1 MDLDHLQL
9 FRDIAQT
16 RSISRGAELNGL
28 TQSAASQ
35 AVQELERRLGVQ
47 LLDRSRRPLNVLPA
61 GQLLFDFAR
70 EVLRRRQ
77 DLLAQLEELKHERH
91 GLVRVAAIYSVG
103 LSEMA
108 RLEEEFRK
116 RMPGVRIE
124 VSYLRPEKVYQAV
137 AEDRVDL
144 GLVSY
149 PASTREVAA
158 VPWREEPM
166 VVACNPQHRFA
177 RRRSIPV
184 GELAGEPFIGFDE
197 DLPISREIERFLKE
211 HGVRVEVA
219 LRFDNIQSMKEA
231 LRIERAVAIL
241 PLPMLAAD
249 VAEGRLVAVR
259 LEEPLTRPLGVL
271 QRRKKTMTRA
281 ARVFLEVLRQAASQ
295 QPGREKAEGASRE
308 GRRGF
313 SRGGAQSS

>member
-1 MDLDHLQL
+1 MDLDQLQL
-9 FRDIAQT
+9 FKDIAQT
-16 RSISRGAELNGL
+16 RSISRGAAMNGL

-35 AVQELERRLGVQ
+35 AVQEMERRLGVR

-61 GQLLFDFAR
+61 GQLLYDFAR
-70 EVLRRRQ
+70 DVLRRKQ
-77 DLLAQLEELKHERH
+77 DLMAQLEELKSERSH
-91 GLVRVAAIYSVG
+91 VVRVAAIYSVG

-108 RLEEEFRK
+108 RLEEEFHK

-137 AEDRVDL
+137 AEDRADL

-149 PASTREVAA
+149 PASTREVTAM
-158 VPWREEPM
+158 PWREEPM
-166 VVACNPQHRFA
+166 VVACNPRHRLA
-177 RRRSIPV
+177 QRESISV
-184 GELAGEPFIGFDE
+184 RELAEETFIGFDE

-211 HGVRVEVA
+211 HGVRVQVG

-231 LRIERAVAIL
+231 LRLETAVAIL

-249 VAEGRLVAVR
+249 TAEGLLAAIR

-271 QRRKKTMTRA
+271 QRRKKVLTAA
-281 ARVFLEVLRQAASQ
+281 ARAFLDVLREA
-295 QPGREKAEGASRE
+295 G
-308 GRRGF
+308 
-313 SRGGAQSS
+313 

>member
-1 MDLDHLQL
+1 MDLDQLQL
-9 FRDIAQT
+9 FKDIAQS
-16 RSISRGAELNGL
+16 RSISRGAALNGL

-35 AVQELERRLGVQ
+35 TVQELERRLGVA

-70 EVLRRRQ
+70 DVLRRRQ
-77 DLLAQLEELKHERH
+77 DLMAQLEELKTERNSV
-91 GLVRVAAIYSVG
+91 VRVAAIYSVG
-103 LSEMA
+103 LGEMTK
-108 RLEEEFRK
+108 LEEEFRR

-149 PASTREVAA
+149 PSSTREVAA
-158 VPWREEPM
+158 APWREEPM
-166 VVACNPQHRFA
+166 VVACNPRHRFA
-177 RRRSIPV
+177 RLKSIRV
-184 GELAGEPFIGFDE
+184 AQLSGEPFIGFDE
-197 DLPISREIERFLKE
+197 DLPISREIERFLRE
-211 HGVRVEVA
+211 HGVRVQVP

-231 LRIERAVAIL
+231 LRIEPAVSIL
-241 PLPMLAAD
+241 PLPMLSTD

-271 QRRKKTMTRA
+271 QRRRKVLTAA
-281 ARVFLEVLRQAASQ
+281 ARTFLEVLREAA
-295 QPGREKAEGASRE
+295 
-308 GRRGF
+308 
-313 SRGGAQSS
+313 

>member
-1 MDLDHLQL
+1 MDLDQLQL

-16 RSISRGAELNGL
+16 RSISRGAAMNRL

-35 AVQELERRLGVQ
+35 AVQEMERRLGVQ

-61 GQLLFDFAR
+61 GQLLYDFAR
-70 EVLRRRQ
+70 DVLRRRQ
-77 DLLAQLEELKHERH
+77 DLLAQLEELKTERNSV
-91 GLVRVAAIYSVG
+91 VRVAAIYSVG

-108 RLEEEFRK
+108 RLEEEFRR

-149 PASTREVAA
+149 PCSTREVSAS
-158 VPWREEPM
+158 PWREEPM
-166 VVACNPQHRFA
+166 VVACNPGHRLA
-177 RRRSIPV
+177 RRRSV
-184 GELAGEPFIGFDE
+184 SVAELSGETLIGFDE
-197 DLPISREIERFLKE
+197 DLPISREIERFLRE
-211 HGVRVEVA
+211 HGVRVQVP

-231 LRIERAVAIL
+231 LRIEQAVAIL
-241 PLPMLAAD
+241 PLPMLEPDA
-249 VAEGRLVAVR
+249 AEGRLVAVR

-271 QRRKKTMTRA
+271 QRRRKVLTAA
-281 ARVFLEVLRQAASQ
+281 ARVFLEVLRQAA
-295 QPGREKAEGASRE
+295 
-308 GRRGF
+308 
-313 SRGGAQSS
+313 

>member
-1 MDLDHLQL
+1 MDLDQLQL

-16 RSISRGAELNGL
+16 RSISRGAAMNRL

-35 AVQELERRLGVQ
+35 AVQEMERRLGVQ

-61 GQLLFDFAR
+61 GQLLYDFAR
-70 EVLRRRQ
+70 DVLRRRQ
-77 DLLAQLEELKHERH
+77 DLLAQLEELKTERNSV
-91 GLVRVAAIYSVG
+91 VRVAAIYSVG

-108 RLEEEFRK
+108 RLEEEFRR

-149 PASTREVAA
+149 PCSTREVSAS
-158 VPWREEPM
+158 PWREEPM
-166 VVACNPQHRFA
+166 VVACNPGHRLA
-177 RRRSIPV
+177 RRKSV
-184 GELAGEPFIGFDE
+184 SVAELSGETLIGFDE
-197 DLPISREIERFLKE
+197 DLPISREIERFLRE
-211 HGVRVEVA
+211 HGVRVQVP

-231 LRIERAVAIL
+231 LRIEQAVAIL
-241 PLPMLAAD
+241 PLPMLAPDA
-249 VAEGRLVAVR
+249 AEGRLVAVR

-271 QRRKKTMTRA
+271 QRRRKVLTAA
-281 ARVFLEVLRQAASQ
+281 ARVFLEVLRQAA
-295 QPGREKAEGASRE
+295 
-308 GRRGF
+308 
-313 SRGGAQSS
+313 

>member
-1 MDLDHLQL
+1 MDFDHLQL

-77 DLLAQLEELKHERH
+77 DLLAQLEELKDERH

-108 RLEEEFRK
+108 RLEEEFRR

-158 VPWREEPM
+158 VAWREEPM

-177 RRRSIPV
+177 RRRSV
-184 GELAGEPFIGFDE
+184 AAAELAGEAFIGFDE

-281 ARVFLEVLRQAASQ
+281 ARVFLEVLRQAAPQ
-295 QPGREKAEGASRE
+295 QPGCQKAEGASRE

>member
-1 MDLDHLQL
+1 MDLDQLQL

-16 RSISRGAELNGL
+16 RSISRGAAMNRL

-35 AVQELERRLGVQ
+35 AVQEMERRLGVQ

-61 GQLLFDFAR
+61 GQLLYDFAR
-70 EVLRRRQ
+70 DVLRRRQ
-77 DLLAQLEELKHERH
+77 DLLAQLEELKTERNSV
-91 GLVRVAAIYSVG
+91 VRVAAIYSVG

-108 RLEEEFRK
+108 RLEEEFRR

-149 PASTREVAA
+149 PCSTREVSAS
-158 VPWREEPM
+158 PWREEPM
-166 VVACNPQHRFA
+166 VVACNPGHRLA
-177 RRRSIPV
+177 RRKSV
-184 GELAGEPFIGFDE
+184 SVSELSGETLIGFDE
-197 DLPISREIERFLKE
+197 DLPISREIERFLRE
-211 HGVRVEVA
+211 HGVRVQVP

-231 LRIERAVAIL
+231 LRIEQAVAIL
-241 PLPMLAAD
+241 PLPMLAPDA
-249 VAEGRLVAVR
+249 AEGRLVAVR

-271 QRRKKTMTRA
+271 QRRRKVLTAA
-281 ARVFLEVLRQAASQ
+281 ARVFLEVLRQAA
-295 QPGREKAEGASRE
+295 
-308 GRRGF
+308 
-313 SRGGAQSS
+313 

>member
-1 MDLDHLQL
+1 M
-9 FRDIAQT
+9 
-16 RSISRGAELNGL
+16 NGL

-35 AVQELERRLGVQ
+35 AVQEMERRLGVQ
-47 LLDRSRRPLNVLPA
+47 LLDRSRRPLIVLPA
-61 GQLLFDFAR
+61 GQLLYDFAR

-77 DLLAQLEELKHERH
+77 DLMAQLEELKGERQ
-91 GLVRVAAIYSVG
+91 GVVRVAAIYSVG

-149 PASTREVAA
+149 PSSTREVAA
-158 VPWREEPM
+158 MPWREEPM
-166 VVACNPQHRFA
+166 VVACNPQHRLA
-177 RRRSIPV
+177 RRRSV
-184 GELAGEPFIGFDE
+184 SVVELAGEAFIGFDE
-197 DLPISREIERFLKE
+197 DLPISREIERFLRE
-211 HGVRVEVA
+211 HGVRVQVT

-231 LRIERAVAIL
+231 LRIEPALAIL
-241 PLPMLAAD
+241 PLPMLASD

-271 QRRKKTMTRA
+271 QRRKKAMTRA
-281 ARVFLEVLRQAASQ
+281 ARAFLEVLRQAA
-295 QPGREKAEGASRE
+295 
-308 GRRGF
+308 
-313 SRGGAQSS
+313 

>member
-1 MDLDHLQL
+1 MDLDQLQL

-16 RSISRGAELNGL
+16 RSISRGAEMNGL

-35 AVQELERRLGVQ
+35 AVQEMERRLGVQ

-61 GQLLFDFAR
+61 GQLLYDFAR
-70 EVLRRRQ
+70 DVLRRRQ
-77 DLLAQLEELKHERH
+77 DLLAQLEDLKGERH
-91 GLVRVAAIYSVG
+91 GVVRVAAIYSIG

-137 AEDRVDL
+137 AEDRAEL

-149 PASTREVAA
+149 PSPTREVAA
-158 VPWREEPM
+158 EPWREEPM
-166 VVACNPQHRFA
+166 VVACNPHHRLA

-184 GELAGEPFIGFDE
+184 AELAGEAFIGFDE

-219 LRFDNIQSMKEA
+219 MRFDNIQSMKEA
-231 LRIERAVAIL
+231 LRIEPALAIL
-241 PLPMLAAD
+241 PLPMLSED
-249 VAEGRLVAVR
+249 VVEGRLVAVR
-259 LEEPLTRPLGVL
+259 MEEPLTRPLGVL
-271 QRRKKTMTRA
+271 QRRRKAMTRA
-281 ARVFLEVLRQAASQ
+281 ARVFLEVLRQAA
-295 QPGREKAEGASRE
+295 
-308 GRRGF
+308 
-313 SRGGAQSS
+313 

>member
-1 MDLDHLQL
+1 MDLDQLQL

-16 RSISRGAELNGL
+16 RSISRGAAMNRL

-35 AVQELERRLGVQ
+35 AVQEMERRLGVQ

-61 GQLLFDFAR
+61 GQLLHDFAR
-70 EVLRRRQ
+70 DVLRRKQ
-77 DLLAQLEELKHERH
+77 DLLAQLEELKAERSSV
-91 GLVRVAAIYSVG
+91 VRVAAIYSVG
-103 LSEMA
+103 LGEMA
-108 RLEEEFRK
+108 KLEEEFRR

-158 VPWREEPM
+158 TPWREEPM
-166 VVACNPQHRFA
+166 VVACNPRHR
-177 RRRSIPV
+177 
-184 GELAGEPFIGFDE
+184 LAGRKSLPVAELDGEMFIGFDE
-197 DLPISREIERFLKE
+197 DLPISREIERFLRE
-211 HGVRVEVA
+211 HGVRVQVP

-231 LRIERAVAIL
+231 LRIEQAVAIL
-241 PLPMLAAD
+241 PLPMLEPDA
-249 VAEGRLVAVR
+249 AEGRLVAVR

-271 QRRKKTMTRA
+271 QRRRKVLTAA
-281 ARVFLEVLRQAASQ
+281 ARVFLEVLRQAA
-295 QPGREKAEGASRE
+295 
-308 GRRGF
+308 
-313 SRGGAQSS
+313 